1 MFSNKGNINKNSSGN
16 NHIAGDNNIIKNESN
31 DTINN
36 TNNYY
41 GISWKFITRILP
53 SPKHT
58 NKRNVAIGWLYLGLL
73 IFTNIFRTFWPIESS
88 PHPSNLSSTSQTPTA
103 VLSPSTTSSSPSIS
117 ATYSASSLPSVQTVS
132 PLPSNSLSSKTQ
144 DSPAPA
150 MRPEGSPSNK
160 ITIEVSDNPSYG
172 KKLAPGKYQISESGY
187 VEISTWWTSISY
199 NNTVSSNDCEIVLT
213 VEGPAP
219 VKGETRTAKC
229 TDSSGTNL
237 KCSEPGDYTI
247 NIEDKQ
253 SGSTGSRVIQIVK

>member
-1 MFSNKGNINKNSSGN
+1 
-16 NHIAGDNNIIKNESN
+16 
-31 DTINN
+31 
-36 TNNYY
+36 
-41 GISWKFITRILP
+41 
-53 SPKHT
+53 
-58 NKRNVAIGWLYLGLL
+58 
-73 IFTNIFRTFWPIESS
+73 
-88 PHPSNLSSTSQTPTA
+88 
-103 VLSPSTTSSSPSIS
+103 
-117 ATYSASSLPSVQTVS
+117 
-132 PLPSNSLSSKTQ
+132 
-144 DSPAPA
+144 

-237 KCSEPGDYTI
+237 KFSEPGDYTI